1 MPAGRLIRT
10 WSQCSAGDRE
20 MIVPVPSTWPCTRCP
35 PRRSARR
42 TDCSRLTGAPALSAP
57 RPDRSR
63 VSPMTSAVKVPSR
76 TPVTV
81 RHTPL
86 TAIESPG
93 DTPSVEPRMVSQAAS
108 PRCSMPAT
116 SPSSATIPVNIRACL
131 LEARCAVRL
140 RGWRGYMRTRIARP
154 TCADRVR
161 AASHPDFNRRSR
173 NFTGSTDRW
182 QRTGRGLSPPVRSF
196 TDPGAR
202 SVPNSQCAIRVI
214 PRLRAREVGCVTGR
228 AALARRAALAW
239 RAALAR
245 RAALAW
251 RAAGAGRAALAGQAP
266 ELVPGAVLGDQA
278 LTMHRAELAPE
289 PADMDVDGAAVTPD
303 VPVFRPVR
311 PDVFD
316 EVAAAE
322 HGGRVRAEEGQQLE
336 LLEGQ
341 HDLGAVDPDPALD
354 VVDEQTGRGLRE
366 QVRLARGG
374 PRLRAAGCADR
385 VADDGQRGLGARDGH
400 DREQRRVPAGRRNV
414 LVPGSAGFLD
424 GRTAEQLRSDRHV
437 ASGHSPI
444 VK

>member
-1 MPAGRLIRT
+1 
-10 WSQCSAGDRE
+10 

-63 VSPMTSAVKVPSR
+63 VSPITSAVKVPSR
-76 TPVTV
+76 VPVTV

-93 DTPSVEPRMVSQAAS
+93 DTPSVDPRMVSRAAS

-131 LEARCAVRL
+131 LEARCAARL
-140 RGWRGYMRTRIARP
+140 RGWRGYMRTRIIRLAS
-154 TCADRVR
+154 ADRVR

-202 SVPNSQCAIRVI
+202 FARIASVPYGLFRGYGRRRWAASQGE
-214 PRLRAREVGCVTGR
+214 PRWHGER
-228 AALARRAALAW
+228 
-239 RAALAR
+239 
-245 RAALAW
+245 
-251 RAAGAGRAALAGQAP
+251 P

-278 LTMHRAELAPE
+278 LTMYRAELAPE

-303 VPVFRPVR
+303 VPVVRLVFVR
-311 PDVFD
+311 PYV
-316 EVAAAE
+316 
-322 HGGRVRAEEGQQLE
+322 L
-336 LLEGQ
+336 
-341 HDLGAVDPDPALD
+341 
-354 VVDEQTGRGLRE
+354 E
-366 QVRLARGG
+366 QV
-374 PRLRAAGCADR
+374 
-385 VADDGQRGLGARDGH
+385 
-400 DREQRRVPAGRRNV
+400 
-414 LVPGSAGFLD
+414 
-424 GRTAEQLRSDRHV
+424 
-437 ASGHSPI
+437 
-444 VK
+444 

>member
-1 MPAGRLIRT
+1 
-10 WSQCSAGDRE
+10 
-20 MIVPVPSTWPCTRCP
+20 MIVPVPSTWPCTRWP

-76 TPVTV
+76 MPVTV

-93 DTPSVEPRMVSQAAS
+93 DTPSVEPRMVSSAAS
-108 PRCSMPAT
+108 PRCSMPTT

-131 LEARCAVRL
+131 LEARCAARL
-140 RGWRGYMRTRIARP
+140 RGWRGYMRTRISRP
-154 TCADRVR
+154 ACADRVR

-202 SVPNSQCAIRVI
+202 FVPNSQCATRVI
-214 PRLRAREVGCVTGR
+214 PPLWRGR
-228 AALARRAALAW
+228 WAASQGGRRW
-239 RAALAR
+239 HGER
-245 RAALAW
+245 RW
-251 RAAGAGRAALAGQAP
+251 HGRRRWHGERP
-266 ELVPGAVLGDQA
+266 KLVPGAVLGDQA

-303 VPVFRPVR
+303 VPAVRPVR
-311 PDVFD
+311 PDVAD
-316 EVAAAE
+316 EGRTAE
-322 HGGRVRAEEGQQLE
+322 HRGRVRAEEGQPLE

-354 VVDEQTGRGLRE
+354 VVEEQPGRGLRE
-366 QVRLARGG
+366 QVRPARGG
-374 PRLRAAGCADR
+374 SRLWPAGRADR
-385 VADDGQRGLGARDGH
+385 VADDGQRGLGARDRH

-414 LVPGSAGFLD
+414 LVPRLAGFLD
-424 GRTAEQLRSDRHV
+424 GGTAEQLRSDRHV